1 MHIIENYNER
11 KRKFYCY
18 IGECKWDKQL
28 KKYDKPRISIGHL
41 EGKPSIFV
49 PNKRFALLL
58 HSHIKNKTTL
68 DDHDRDM
75 IALVNAKY
83 GNSEDL
89 IANKPK
95 ESQAQTARAI
105 FLGPSMVFGGI
116 TSRYHIDTM
125 LKKAFGEDDGKEI
138 LSLAWYLA
146 SEGDALVNS
155 DTWLEH
161 FENPAGYVISS
172 QDITRLLDRMDQ
184 DGIMTFYKYWLKGF
198 EKVGDKA
205 LYDLTSISYNGQSL
219 NMAEW
224 GHNRDD
230 EELPQVN
237 YALICTRNAAM
248 PLFAWPLNGSIND
261 IITLQNTLEFLDK
274 LGYKPDCLMMD
285 RGFGSKD
292 NITYMLRHRYVFMQA
307 LKVNANWIRDIIDDG
322 KQTRFRPDSMVKIEE
337 KTYQVNTT
345 RCQWV
350 TLNRKNKKGT
360 ESKADTVVYECKE
373 AKYEKYVAKEDEEI
387 ISQYP
392 CMIHVLFCQ
401 DLVGNQ
407 WNRFMEKLNREYERL
422 KANENSDPSK
432 DLKDYF
438 IIEKKK
444 YARKRSID
452 FDMEKIINH
461 RNNYSGHICFITND
475 KTIDTAVNAL
485 NEYSTRDYIE
495 KDFDEMKN
503 DLDMRRIRVHADGR
517 MKARLLIQFIAEI
530 YLREIR
536 VRLRESKECKKMT
549 RKQINSHIKS
559 IYKIKFTGKYKD
571 ICPELSKSQCDILEA
586 LGLIDSR

>member
-1 MHIIENYNER
+1 
-11 KRKFYCY
+11 
-18 IGECKWDKQL
+18 
-28 KKYDKPRISIGHL
+28 
-41 EGKPSIFV
+41 
-49 PNKRFALLL
+49 
-58 HSHIKNKTTL
+58 
-68 DDHDRDM
+68 M
-75 IALVNAKY
+75 INIVNAKY

-89 IANKPK
+89 IAKKPK

-105 FLGPSMVFGGI
+105 FLGPSIVFGGI

-125 LKKAFGEDDGKEI
+125 LKKAFGEEDANEI

-155 DTWLEH
+155 DAWLDH
-161 FENPAGYVISS
+161 FENPAGYAISS
-172 QDITRLLDRMDQ
+172 QDITKLLDRMNE
-184 DGIMTFYKYWLKGF
+184 DGIMSFYKYWLNGF
-198 EKVGDKA
+198 EKIGDKA
-205 LYDLTSISYNGQSL
+205 LYDLTSISCQGHSL

-224 GHNRDD
+224 GHNRDNED
-230 EELPQVN
+230 LPQVN
-237 YALICTRNAAM
+237 YALICTRGTAM

-261 IITLQNTLEFLDK
+261 VITLQNTLEFLDK

-285 RGFGSKD
+285 RGFGSMD
-292 NITYMLRHRYVFMQA
+292 NIAFMLKRSYIFMQA

-322 KQTRFRPDSMVKIEE
+322 RQTRLRPDSMVKNEE
-337 KTYQVNTT
+337 RTYYVSTT

-350 TLNRKNKKGT
+350 KLKKIKKRGAEFEPETL
-360 ESKADTVVYECKE
+360 VYQCKE
-373 AKYEKYVAKEDEEI
+373 AKCEKYVAKEDEEI
-387 ISQYP
+387 IFQYP
-392 CMIHVLFCQ
+392 CMVHVLFCQ

-407 WNRFMEKLNREYERL
+407 WDKFMEKLNNEYERL
-422 KANENSDPSK
+422 KTDEESVPEK
-432 DLKDYF
+432 ELKNYF

-444 YARKRSID
+444 YARNRSVD
-452 FDMEKIINH
+452 FNMEKITNH
-461 RNNYSGHICFITND
+461 RNNYAGHICFITND

-485 NEYSTRDYIE
+485 YEYSTRDYIE

-503 DLDMRRIRVHADGR
+503 DLDMRRIRVHTDGR

-536 VRLRESKECKKMT
+536 VRLRDSKECQKMT

-559 IYKIKFTGKYKD
+559 IYKIKFVGKYKD

-586 LGLIDSR
+586 LGLIDPR